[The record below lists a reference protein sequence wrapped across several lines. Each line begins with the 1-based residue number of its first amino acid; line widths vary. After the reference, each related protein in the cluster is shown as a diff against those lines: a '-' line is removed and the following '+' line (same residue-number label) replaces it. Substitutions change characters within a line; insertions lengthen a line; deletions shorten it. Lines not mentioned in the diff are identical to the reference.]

1 MPTDTSC
8 EDADSVMAQ
17 GEMMGTPKTK
27 EVELEC
33 WKNAGMGT
41 VGINKFDTRGN
52 MIQEMVPGGRKIF
65 LSPEERRMNQEVAAH
80 DSLDVFAN
88 GMLVPVRLL
97 DSEEDTEKLQANVN
111 AMSETAM
118 KALFKSQ
125 RPAFEAKVNEIS
137 NITTLNRL
145 LEVASEVDAS
155 IRQAE
160 YVQRRI
166 DALGPNVTEVTAG
179 TQIVGGGLGTK
190 APESRNPRSVTGRA
204 VSPK

>member
-1 MPTDTSC
+1 
-8 EDADSVMAQ
+8 MAA
-17 GEMMGTPKTK
+17 K
-27 EVELEC
+27 ESELEC
-33 WKNAGMGT
+33 WKNAGMST

-52 MIQEMVPGGRKIF
+52 MVQEMVPGGRKIF
-65 LSPEERRMNQEVAAH
+65 LTPEERRMNQEVAAH

-88 GMLVPVRLL
+88 GMLVPVRLI
-97 DSEEDTEKLQANVN
+97 DSEEDTAKLQANVN

-125 RPAFEAKVNEIS
+125 KPAFQAKVDEIS
-137 NITTLNRL
+137 NVTTLRRL

-160 YVQRRI
+160 YIQARI
-166 DALGPNVTEVTAG
+166 ETLGPNVTEVTAG
-179 TQIVGGGLGTK
+179 TQIVGAALGTK
-190 APESRNPRSVTGRA
+190 APQSRSPRSVTGNA